1 MPILSIVLWL
11 PIVAALV
18 LAFFPRTAVTAIKA
32 WGLFASIATFAISL
46 GIVGAFRNHVAGF
59 QLVEKVSWIPQW
71 GIHYSLGVD
80 GISLWLVMLTTLL
93 TPVVFLS
100 SWNTIAKHP
109 KEYVIS
115 FLVMEAAMIGVF
127 LATDLILFYV
137 FFELTLLP
145 MYLVIGVWGGA
156 NRIYAAVKF
165 FLFTIAGSLLMLF
178 GIIYIGFQYQHA
190 TGVLSFAILDLYR
203 VGVTPQAQTLLFF
216 AFALAFAIKVPLFPL
231 HTWLPDAHV
240 EAPTGGSIILAGV
253 MLKMGTYG
261 FLRLVLPYFPEASM
275 RWAWLLVALSVI
287 GIVYGALVAWVQP
300 DMKKLVAYS
309 SVSHLG
315 FCVLGIFAMNQTSIE
330 GSILQMVNHGL
341 STGALFLLVGVIYE
355 RRHTRMLA
363 DYGGIARTMPVFATL
378 FIIAVLSSVG
388 LPGLNGFVGEFLILA
403 GSFQSV
409 PVATIIA
416 TSGVILAAIYL
427 LWLVQRV
434 FFGPITKEEN
444 RSIPDIAWNEVAALV
459 PLVILMVWIGVYPRT
474 FLEPMTPSVKRL
486 LSVVQSDQRAPVLIA
501 EERVILSAA
510 EREGSPDRGG
520 DPSPSSR
527 LRMTHEAGAK

>member
-11 PIVAALV
+11 PIAAAIV
-18 LAFFPRTAVTAIKA
+18 LAFFPRAADSAIKA
-32 WGLFASIATFAISL
+32 FGLFASVVTFIVSL
-46 GIVGAFRNHVAGF
+46 VIVTEFRTGAAGF
-59 QLVEKVSWIPQW
+59 QLVEMQAWIPQW
-71 GIHYSLGVD
+71 GINYSLGID

-93 TPVVFLS
+93 TPVVLLS
-100 SWNTIAKHP
+100 SWNAIHKHP

-127 LATDLILFYV
+127 VATDLILFYV
-137 FFELTLLP
+137 FFELTLIP

-156 NRIYAAVKF
+156 NRIYAAIKF

-190 TGVLSFAILDLYR
+190 TGVMSFAITDLYR
-203 VGVTPQAQTLLFF
+203 VGVTPYAQTLLFF
-216 AFALAFAIKVPLFPL
+216 AFSLAFAIKVPLFPL

-261 FLRLVLPYFPEASM
+261 FLRLVLPYFPEASI
-275 RWAWLLVALSVI
+275 RWSWLLIALSVI

-315 FCVLGIFAMNQTSIE
+315 FCVLGIFAMNQASIE
-330 GSILQMVNHGL
+330 GSILQMINHGL

-355 RRHTRMLA
+355 RRHTRLLA
-363 DYGGIARTMPVFATL
+363 DYGGIARTMPLFATL
-378 FIIAVLSSVG
+378 FIISVLSSVG

-403 GSFQSV
+403 GSFQTA
-409 PVATIIA
+409 PVAAIIA
-416 TSGVILAAIYL
+416 ATGVILAAIYL
-427 LWLVQRV
+427 LWLVQKV
-434 FFGPITKEEN
+434 FFGPITNEEN
-444 RSIPDIAWNEVAALV
+444 KTIKPIAWNEVAAMI
-459 PLVILMVWIGVYPRT
+459 PLIILMVWIGVYPKT
-474 FLEPMTPSVKRL
+474 FLEPMGPSVKRL
-486 LSVVQSDQRAPVLIA
+486 INVVKSEGNAPVLVA
-501 EERVILSAA
+501 EDPDSHRVTPL
-510 EREGSPDRGG
+510 GG
-520 DPSPSSR
+520 
-527 LRMTHEAGAK
+527 EK

>member
-11 PIVAALV
+11 PIAAAVV
-18 LAFFPRTAVTAIKA
+18 LAFFPRTAHSAIKA
-32 WGLFASIATFAISL
+32 FGLIASAVTFLLSL
-46 GIVGAFRNHVAGF
+46 AIVGEFRNGVAGF
-59 QLVEKVSWIPQW
+59 QMVEIEPWIPQW
-71 GIHYSLGVD
+71 GINYALGID
-80 GISLWLVMLTTLL
+80 GISLWLVLLTTLL
-93 TPVVFLS
+93 TPVVLLS
-100 SWNTIAKHP
+100 SWNAIHKHP

-127 LATDLILFYV
+127 IATDLILFYV
-137 FFELTLLP
+137 FFELTLIP

-156 NRIYAAVKF
+156 NRIYAAIKF
-165 FLFTIAGSLLMLF
+165 FLFTMTGSLLMLF

-190 TGVLSFAILDLYR
+190 TGALSFAITDLYR

-261 FLRLVLPYFPEASM
+261 FLRIVLPYFPEASM
-275 RWAWLLVALSVI
+275 RWSGLLVALSVI

-315 FCVLGIFAMNQTSIE
+315 FCVLGIFAMNQTAIE
-330 GSILQMVNHGL
+330 GSILQMINHGL
-341 STGALFLLVGVIYE
+341 STGALFLLVGVIYD
-355 RRHTRMLA
+355 RRHTRLLA
-363 DYGGIARTMPVFATL
+363 DYGGIARTMPLYATL

-403 GSFQSV
+403 GSFQTE
-409 PVATIIA
+409 PIA
-416 TSGVILAAIYL
+416 TVIAATGVILAAIYL
-427 LWLVQRV
+427 LWLVQGV

-444 RSIPDIAWNEVAALV
+444 RNIKPIAWNEVAALI
-459 PLVILMVWIGVYPRT
+459 PLIVLMVWIGVYPRT
-474 FLEPMTPSVKRL
+474 FLEPMTPAVKQL
-486 LSVVQSDQRAPVLIA
+486 LSVVKSEGHPPVLVAERREAPAPVSRENA
-501 EERVILSAA
+501 PAAAARDSA
-510 EREGSPDRGG
+510 PVGG
-520 DPSPSSR
+520 
-527 LRMTHEAGAK
+527 GK

>member
-11 PIVAALV
+11 PIAAAVV
-18 LAFFPRTAVTAIKA
+18 LAFFPRTADSAIKA
-32 WGLFASIATFAISL
+32 FGLFASIVTFVVSL
-46 GIVGAFRNHVAGF
+46 AIVGEFQNGVAGF
-59 QLVEKVSWIPQW
+59 QLVEQKAWIPDW
-71 GIHYSLGVD
+71 GVTYSLGID

-93 TPVVFLS
+93 TPVVLLS
-100 SWNTIAKHP
+100 SWNAIHKHP

-127 LATDLILFYV
+127 VATDLVLFYV

-145 MYLVIGVWGGA
+145 MYLVIGVWGGT
-156 NRIYAAVKF
+156 NRIYAAIKF

-178 GIIYIGFQYQHA
+178 GIIYLGFRYFHD
-190 TGVLSFAILDLYR
+190 THELSFAIADLYR
-203 VGVTPQAQTLLFF
+203 VGLTPSAQTLLFF
-216 AFALAFAIKVPLFPL
+216 AFSLAFAIKVPLFPL

-275 RWAWLLVALSVI
+275 RWSSLMIALSVI

-315 FCVLGIFAMNQTSIE
+315 FCVLGIFAMNQASIE

-363 DYGGIARTMPVFATL
+363 DYGGIARTMPLFTTL
-378 FIIAVLSSVG
+378 FVIAVLSSVG
-388 LPGLNGFVGEFLILA
+388 LPGLNGFIGEFLILA
-403 GSFQSV
+403 GSFQTA

-416 TSGVILAAIYL
+416 ATGVILAAIYL
-427 LWLVQRV
+427 LWLIQRV
-434 FFGPITKEEN
+434 FFGPVTSEEN
-444 RSIPDIAWNEVAALV
+444 RSIPEIAWNEVAALV
-459 PLVILMVWIGVYPRT
+459 PLIILMVWIGVYPRT
-474 FLEPMTPSVKRL
+474 FLEPMTPSVKQL
-486 LSVVQSDQRAPVLIA
+486 LSVVKNDAPAPVLVTGA
-501 EERVILSAA
+501 PV
-510 EREGSPDRGG
+510 SPAQPGG
-520 DPSPSSR
+520 AR
-527 LRMTHEAGAK
+527 

>member
-1 MPILSIVLWL
+1 MSGNILSIVLWL
-11 PIVAALV
+11 PIAAAALLV
-18 LAFFPRTAVTAIKA
+18 FFPKSAAGAIKGF
-32 WGLFASIATFAISL
+32 GLLAALATFVASL
-46 GIVGAFRNHVAGF
+46 GIVNGFHEGVAGL
-59 QLVEKVSWIPQW
+59 QRVEMRTWIPQW
-71 GIHYSLGVD
+71 GITYALGVD

-93 TPVVFLS
+93 TPIVFLS
-100 SWNTIAKHP
+100 SWNSIHKHP

-127 LATDLILFYV
+127 LAADLLLFYV

-156 NRIYAAVKF
+156 NRIYAAIKF
-165 FLFTIAGSLLMLF
+165 FLFTIAGSLLMLL
-178 GIIYIGFQYQHA
+178 GIIYLVFRHYHDS
-190 TGVLSFAILDLYR
+190 GVWTFAISELYGLHLPMH
-203 VGVTPQAQTLLFF
+203 VQAILFF

-261 FLRLVLPYFPEASM
+261 FLRFVLPLFPDATFKY
-275 RWAWLLVALSVI
+275 APLLIALSVI
-287 GIVYGALVAWVQP
+287 GIIYGALVSWVQP

-315 FCVLGIFAMNQTSIE
+315 FCVLGIFALNQTAIE

-341 STGALFLLVGVIYE
+341 STGALFLLVGVVYE
-355 RRHTRMLA
+355 RRHTRLLA
-363 DYGGIARTMPVFATL
+363 DYGGIAKTMPVYATF

-403 GSFQSV
+403 GTFKTQPRAAV
-409 PVATIIA
+409 LAAT
-416 TSGVILAAIYL
+416 GVILAAIYL

-434 FFGPITKEEN
+434 FFGPVTKEEN
-444 RSIPDIAWNEVAALV
+444 KSIPEIAWNEVAAMV
-459 PLVILMVWIGVYPRT
+459 PLVVLMLWIGLHPNT
-474 FLEPMTPSVKRL
+474 FLRKMTPSVEQL
-486 LSVVQSDQRAPVLIA
+486 LATVEQGRESGSTMVA
-501 EERVILSAA
+501 EAT
-510 EREGSPDRGG
+510 P
-520 DPSPSSR
+520 
-527 LRMTHEAGAK
+527 